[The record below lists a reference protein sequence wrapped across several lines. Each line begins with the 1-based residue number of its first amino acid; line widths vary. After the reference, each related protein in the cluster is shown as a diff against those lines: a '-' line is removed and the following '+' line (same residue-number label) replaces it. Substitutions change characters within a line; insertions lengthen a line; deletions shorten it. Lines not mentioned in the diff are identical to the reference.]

1 MDANE
6 LNAGGAASGDRIGA
20 VTDMEPALVEKL
32 RRIRDGLTSG
42 LVERDLAVRL
52 GLLAALSGEHLLLLG
67 PPGTAKSLVARRLRL
82 AIRDGTYFERL
93 LTRFSV
99 PEELF
104 GPLSIS
110 GLQDDRYER
119 LTESYLPTASIAFL
133 DEIFKAN
140 SAILNSLLTL
150 LNERVFHN
158 GAEAVPTPLV
168 AVVGASNEL
177 PDGEELDALLDRFLL
192 RLHVA
197 PVSAK
202 AFQELMALSDEGDP
216 ELADDLRLTP
226 DDLAKI
232 QSEAARVRIPD
243 GVLALL
249 RELREWCMT
258 EGIQVSDRRWRKV
271 AKLLRTSAWTN
282 GRDTVGDWD
291 CWLLQHCV
299 GEQEE
304 ERGKVYEWYAARV
317 GAVAAKPDQ
326 LIRLVGAL
334 ERRLKKHR
342 KEERVKRDPKGRRLY
357 VGSDGRET
365 TVEGGQAHRDGA
377 PLFLGPEESNYY
389 TNGEVDRT
397 NGGKGFTHHE
407 LENLRDRHGF
417 SRYGQSIDFRKYVED
432 RENWL
437 MTKYQPAL
445 EPMAY
450 PQVQIEQLCAEVK
463 SVRERVTSFQKSLG
477 DQMRSLSEELT
488 THLWVMPDFVDP
500 ASAKLQAQYTDAGKL
515 VDRVDKI
522 IRGYEALPQAKD
534 EPHWDDES
542 EAS

>member
-1 MDANE
+1 MDSTGLNVDEGAN
-6 LNAGGAASGDRIGA
+6 GDRIRA
-20 VTDMEPALVEKL
+20 VNAGTEHLIEQL
-32 RRIRDGLTSG
+32 RRVRDGLTSG

-67 PPGTAKSLVARRLRL
+67 PPGTAKSFVARRLRL

-133 DEIFKAN
+133 DEVFKAN

-202 AFQELMALSDEGDP
+202 AFQELLALKDEGDP
-216 ELADDLRLTP
+216 KLADDLRLTP
-226 DDLAKI
+226 DDLSKV

-249 RELREWCMT
+249 GELREWCVT
-258 EGIQVSDRRWRKV
+258 EGIRVSDRRWRKV

-291 CWLLQHCV
+291 CWLLQHCL

-304 ERGKVYEWYAARV
+304 DRRKVYEWYASKV

-326 LIRLVGAL
+326 LLRLVAVWEGQ
-334 ERRLKKHR
+334 LKGDR
-342 KEERVKRDPKGRRLY
+342 KKEVVRQDSSGRRLF
-357 VGSDGRET
+357 VNGDGSET
-365 TVEGGQAHRDGA
+365 TDEEGQAYRDGE
-377 PLFLGPEESNYY
+377 PLFLGPDSSQYYRNRQFDRRNNEEGYRRTELKELMDRSGYGYQSSFIKEHVENPSNWL
-389 TNGEVDRT
+389 TVKLQPAVEAM
-397 NGGKGFTHHE
+397 
-407 LENLRDRHGF
+407 RHP
-417 SRYGQSIDFRKYVED
+417 RVYVEQRLAD
-432 RENWL
+432 L
-437 MTKYQPAL
+437 KG
-445 EPMAY
+445 
-450 PQVQIEQLCAEVK
+450 
-463 SVRERVTSFQKSLG
+463 VRERVTAWQEGLA
-477 DQMRSLSEELT
+477 DQIRSLSEELT

-500 ASAKLQAQYTDAGKL
+500 ASAKLQAQRKDAGRL

-522 IRGYEALPQAKD
+522 IQGYEALPQAKD
-534 EPHWDDES
+534 APDWDDES
-542 EAS
+542 VVS